1 MSVEIRPVETTAER
15 KEFLNFPYRLYANES
30 IWVAPLKFERAR
42 HIDPKHNPFF
52 EHAEV
57 QLFLAYRDGR
67 VVGRI
72 SAHVDDNLNEFQGN
86 KWGLFGFFECEDD
99 AEAATA
105 LIDAAAEWNRE
116 RGRDRIVGPMSF
128 STNDEC
134 GLLIEGYELT
144 PIILT
149 EWHFPYYRKLLEE
162 ACGLRKAMDT
172 LMWDLHIS
180 GKADVHPAIWEMA
193 GKVET
198 EHGIICRPM
207 RKKELQAEVG
217 RFLEVYNEAWERNW
231 GFVPLNEKEARAYA
245 DNLKFVLDE
254 NWAMIAEK
262 ADTGEVVGAALTLP
276 DFNQAIKAA
285 GNGRLLPFGWLKILR
300 ARKKIDRVR
309 VFALGVKREYQ
320 HAGVAARLYEMH
332 YESAESTP
340 QGGGE
345 TGWILETNKAM
356 NRGMEGMGG
365 TVTRRYRFYER
376 LLVEGAEPSL
386 PDADAFPWR
395 ADTSHSGA
403 NEATLAADDA

>member
-1 MSVEIRPVETTAER
+1 MSLEIIPVETKSQR
-15 KEFLNFPYRLYANES
+15 REFLKFPYRLYADEPN
-30 IWVAPLKFERAR
+30 WVAPLRFERR
-42 HIDPKHNPFF
+42 QHIDPKHNPFF
-52 EHAEV
+52 EHADV
-57 QLFLAYRDGR
+57 QFFLARRDGR
-67 VVGRI
+67 TVGRI
-72 SAHVDDNLNEFQGN
+72 SAHVDHNLNEFQDN
-86 KWGLFGFFECEDD
+86 NWGLFGFFECEDD
-99 AEAATA
+99 VEAATA
-105 LIDAAAEWNRE
+105 LVDAAAQWNRE

-149 EWHFPYYRKLLEE
+149 EWHFPYYRRLLEE

-193 GKVET
+193 GKVES

-231 GFVPLNEKEARAYA
+231 GFVPLNEREARAYA
-245 DNLKFVLDE
+245 ETLKFVLDE

-262 ADTGEVVGAALTLP
+262 PETGEVVGAALTLP
-276 DFNQAIKAA
+276 DFNLAIKAA

-332 YESAESTP
+332 YESAETTP
-340 QGGGE
+340 QTGGE

-365 TVTRRYRFYER
+365 TVVRRYRFYER
-376 LLVEGAEPSL
+376 MLDENALPSL
-386 PDADAFPWR
+386 PDEEAFPWR
-395 ADTSHSGA
+395 AAASHDRE
-403 NEATLAADDA
+403 NAASVDGDDA